1 MLQNNYNTNWI
12 LEHPDP
18 NVRLESTGKPI
29 GVDETVLIKHE
40 MTNQWLAADT
50 ITFENTFGKEYEVM
64 ANNFLVNNKTQN
76 LYQ

>member
-1 MLQNNYNTNWI
+1 M
-12 LEHPDP
+12 
-18 NVRLESTGKPI
+18 
-29 GVDETVLIKHE
+29 LIKHE

-50 ITFENTFGKEYEVM
+50 VTYENTFGKEYEVM